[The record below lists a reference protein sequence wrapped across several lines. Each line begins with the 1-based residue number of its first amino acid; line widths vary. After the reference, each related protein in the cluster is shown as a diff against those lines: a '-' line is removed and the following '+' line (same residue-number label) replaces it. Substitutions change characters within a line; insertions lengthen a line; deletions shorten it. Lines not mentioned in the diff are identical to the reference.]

1 MARPSQN
8 KVFRQLWPTLLMH
21 DQVPGAEA
29 PNRLLAE
36 EIERR
41 DRSQRDMTTAYLED
55 NLLESEHPAIAWLRD
70 CINQAV
76 IRYVQHTEIDYA
88 LQWHLQGWANINRFG
103 DYHNLHNHPHAWL
116 SGTYYVTVPTDN
128 ETLPGRDDRNPGAIS
143 FFDPRPQANMTAI
156 RDDPQVDPE
165 FRVLPEA
172 GAVLLWPAFVH
183 HLVHPNLSRSP
194 RISVSFNVVLKHPE
208 AHLPAQ

>member
-1 MARPSQN
+1 
-8 KVFRQLWPTLLMH
+8 MH

-88 LQWHLQGWANINRFG
+88 LQW
-103 DYHNLHNHPHAWL
+103 L
-116 SGTYYVTVPTDN
+116 S
-128 ETLPGRDDRNPGAIS
+128 LIH
-143 FFDPRPQANMTAI
+143 I
-156 RDDPQVDPE
+156 
-165 FRVLPEA
+165 
-172 GAVLLWPAFVH
+172 
-183 HLVHPNLSRSP
+183 
-194 RISVSFNVVLKHPE
+194 
-208 AHLPAQ
+208 